1 MGGRA
6 GSLGE
11 GSRRV
16 RVRGGDVGAEAGIIT
31 EEAKLRALQMEDGPR
46 AKEYGQP
53 QRPGKTRARILPESL
68 QKEDSP
74 ADTWI

>member
-1 MGGRA
+1 MGT
-6 GSLGE
+6 
-11 GSRRV
+11 
-16 RVRGGDVGAEAGIIT
+16 EAGIIT
-31 EEAKLRALQMEDGPR
+31 EEAKLQALQMEEGPR